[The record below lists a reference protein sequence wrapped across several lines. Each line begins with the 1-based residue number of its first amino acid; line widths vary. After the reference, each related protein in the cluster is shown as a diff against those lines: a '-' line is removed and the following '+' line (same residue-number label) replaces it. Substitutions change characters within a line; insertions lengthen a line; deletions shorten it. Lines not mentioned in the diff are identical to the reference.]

1 MDVKTTLGEV
11 CGVLLIAA
19 LVVWA
24 LVAVERDNAARQK
37 MKNDCM
43 YSPSWE
49 TCKPCADLPQ
59 RDMDTCRMVLAGIV
73 AKGAD
78 K

>member
-1 MDVKTTLGEV
+1 MKTTLGEV

-19 LVVWA
+19 LAVWGIVSIEA
-24 LVAVERDNAARQK
+24 SDRARQK
-37 MKNDCM
+37 MKNDCL

-49 TCKPCADLPQ
+49 TCRPCADLPQ
-59 RDMDTCRMVLAGIV
+59 RDMDVCRSVLASIV
-73 AKGAD
+73 AKGA

>member
-1 MDVKTTLGEV
+1 V
-11 CGVLLIAA
+11 CGIIAI
-19 LVVWA
+19 
-24 LVAVERDNAARQK
+24 EKDNNARRK
-37 MKNDCM
+37 MQNDCL

-73 AKGAD
+73 AKGAG